1 MTSHRRGPWSQSE
14 DAYLTQLVHTQGPLN
29 WVRIAQLIGSRSP
42 KQCRE
47 RYHQNLKPTLNH
59 EPISPEEG
67 LLIERLVSEIG
78 KRWAEIA
85 RRLHGRSDNA
95 VKNWWNG
102 SMNRRRRLV
111 VRRRTSS
118 RTQDEYEEGPEMSS
132 YSRHSGHHHQPL
144 TITSPY
150 SSGRR
155 HIDQSL
161 PSPVVSEA
169 SRAESIS
176 NPPSLVSD
184 SGSRHSTS
192 PRGHPSLRNYI
203 TTNPP
208 DSLFFGKT
216 KVMAKALGSTPE
228 TAYQTNTHLLAPYLA
243 GNGRQLLR
251 RPKAEPPHASL
262 PLQQLHF
269 GIRRPRPLLLVAV
282 RPGDEIRQARPGT
295 VRTADEQVVRQRS
308 PERVP
313 PELLGCAAA
322 HATGASVDVGSVTA
336 HPVATSS
343 LGQGTRELREPHEHC
358 ISTRLGKER
367 KGKERKGKE
376 RKKENHQS
384 VGYQGVCRKGCF

>member
-1 MTSHRRGPWSQSE
+1 MTSHRRGPWSQAE

-29 WVRIAQLIGSRSP
+29 WVRIASLISSRSP

-59 EPISPEEG
+59 EPISPDEG

-102 SMNRRRRLV
+102 SMNRRRRSV

-118 RTQDEYEEGPEMSS
+118 RAQEDYEEAQEMES
-132 YSRHSGHHHQPL
+132 YSRHSGHHHQSL

-169 SRAESIS
+169 SRAESVS

-192 PRGHPSLRNYI
+192 PRGQPSPIISLPPLAGHSADDRRQSLPMVHFPSSSYTSESDAQNHSFSSRYAQEMKYAPRPNHP
-203 TTNPP
+203 
-208 DSLFFGKT
+208 
-216 KVMAKALGSTPE
+216 
-228 TAYQTNTHLLAPYLA
+228 APYAQPVNRWYDNAPQQQSEYRPSYSDAQPRMLQERPVA
-243 GNGRQLLR
+243 SVQL
-251 RPKAEPPHASL
+251 PPIQSL
-262 PLQQLHF
+262 SRLS
-269 GIRRPRPLLLVAV
+269 
-282 RPGDEIRQARPGT
+282 
-295 VRTADEQVVRQRS
+295 VRTAES
-308 PERVP
+308 PANRMNI
-313 PELLGCAAA
+313 
-322 HATGASVDVGSVTA
+322 ASV
-336 HPVATSS
+336 
-343 LGQGTRELREPHEHC
+343 LG
-358 ISTRLGKER
+358 
-367 KGKERKGKE
+367 
-376 RKKENHQS
+376 
-384 VGYQGVCRKGCF
+384 

>member
-1 MTSHRRGPWSQSE
+1 MTSHRRGPWSQAE

-29 WVRIAQLIGSRSP
+29 WVRISQLIGSRSP

-118 RTQDEYEEGPEMSS
+118 RTQDDYDEGPEMSP
-132 YSRHSGHHHQPL
+132 YSHHSGHHQSL
-144 TITSPY
+144 TIGSPY
-150 SSGRR
+150 SGRR

-169 SRAESIS
+169 SRAESVS

-192 PRGHPSLRNYI
+192 PRGQPSPVISL
-203 TTNPP
+203 PP
-208 DSLFFGKT
+208 
-216 KVMAKALGSTPE
+216 
-228 TAYQTNTHLLAPYLA
+228 LA
-243 GNGRQLLR
+243 GNSDDRRQSI
-251 RPKAEPPHASL
+251 PM
-262 PLQQLHF
+262 LHF
-269 GIRRPRPLLLVAV
+269 PSSSYTSESDAQGHSFSSRYAQ
-282 RPGDEIRQARPGT
+282 ETKFARPNQAPYVQPVSRWYDNAAPQPEYRPSYSDAQPRMLPDHPSASVQLPPIQSLSRLS
-295 VRTADEQVVRQRS
+295 VRTPES
-308 PERVP
+308 PANRMNI
-313 PELLGCAAA
+313 
-322 HATGASVDVGSVTA
+322 ASV
-336 HPVATSS
+336 
-343 LGQGTRELREPHEHC
+343 LG
-358 ISTRLGKER
+358 
-367 KGKERKGKE
+367 
-376 RKKENHQS
+376 
-384 VGYQGVCRKGCF
+384 

>member
-1 MTSHRRGPWSQSE
+1 MSSHRRGPWSQAE

-47 RYHQNLKPTLNH
+47 RYHQNLKPSLNH
-59 EPISPEEG
+59 EPISPDEG
-67 LLIERLVSEIG
+67 VLIERLVSEIG

-118 RTQDEYEEGPEMSS
+118 RTQEDYEESQEMPS

-144 TITSPY
+144 TISSPY

-155 HIDQSL
+155 HIEHSL

-169 SRAESIS
+169 SRAESVS

-192 PRGHPSLRNYI
+192 PRGQPSPIISL
-203 TTNPP
+203 PP
-208 DSLFFGKT
+208 LSHASSSDDRRQSLPMLHFPSSSYTSESDAQSHSFSSRYAQEMKFARPTPASYAAPPMGRWYDNAAAAAAPQAEYRPSYSDAQPRM
-216 KVMAKALGSTPE
+216 MAERPVASVQLPPIQSLSRLSVRTPE
-228 TAYQTNTHLLAPYLA
+228 
-243 GNGRQLLR
+243 
-251 RPKAEPPHASL
+251 
-262 PLQQLHF
+262 
-269 GIRRPRPLLLVAV
+269 
-282 RPGDEIRQARPGT
+282 
-295 VRTADEQVVRQRS
+295 S
-308 PERVP
+308 PANRMNI
-313 PELLGCAAA
+313 
-322 HATGASVDVGSVTA
+322 ASV
-336 HPVATSS
+336 
-343 LGQGTRELREPHEHC
+343 LG
-358 ISTRLGKER
+358 
-367 KGKERKGKE
+367 
-376 RKKENHQS
+376 
-384 VGYQGVCRKGCF
+384 

>member
-1 MTSHRRGPWSQSE
+1 MTSHRRGPWSQAE

-29 WVRIAQLIGSRSP
+29 WVRIASLINSRSP

-67 LLIERLVSEIG
+67 VLIESLVSGIG

-102 SMNRRRRLV
+102 SMNRRRRMV

-118 RTQDEYEEGPEMSS
+118 RAQEEYEEAQGMEL
-132 YSRHSGHHHQPL
+132 YSRHEGRHHQPL

-169 SRAESIS
+169 SRAESVS

-192 PRGHPSLRNYI
+192 PRGQPSPIISLPPLAGHSDDRRQSLPTLHFPSSSYNSESDAQNHSFSSRYAQEIKYAPRPSHPAPYAQPMNRWYDNALQQQSEYRPSYSDAQPRMMQERPVASVQLPPIQSLSRL
-203 TTNPP
+203 
-208 DSLFFGKT
+208 S
-216 KVMAKALGSTPE
+216 VRTPE
-228 TAYQTNTHLLAPYLA
+228 
-243 GNGRQLLR
+243 
-251 RPKAEPPHASL
+251 
-262 PLQQLHF
+262 
-269 GIRRPRPLLLVAV
+269 
-282 RPGDEIRQARPGT
+282 
-295 VRTADEQVVRQRS
+295 S
-308 PERVP
+308 PANRMNI
-313 PELLGCAAA
+313 
-322 HATGASVDVGSVTA
+322 ASV
-336 HPVATSS
+336 
-343 LGQGTRELREPHEHC
+343 LG
-358 ISTRLGKER
+358 
-367 KGKERKGKE
+367 
-376 RKKENHQS
+376 
-384 VGYQGVCRKGCF
+384 

>member
-192 PRGHPSLRNYI
+192 PRGHPSPIISL
-203 TTNPP
+203 PP
-208 DSLFFGKT
+208 
-216 KVMAKALGSTPE
+216 
-228 TAYQTNTHLLAPYLA
+228 LA
-243 GNGRQLLR
+243 GNSSDDRRQ
-251 RPKAEPPHASL
+251 SL
-262 PLQQLHF
+262 PMLHF
-269 GIRRPRPLLLVAV
+269 PSSSYTSESDAQGHSFSSRYAQETKFARPAPAPYAPPMSRWYDNVPQSEYRPSYSDAQPRMLQERPSTSVQLPPIQSLPRPLV
-282 RPGDEIRQARPGT
+282 RA
-295 VRTADEQVVRQRS
+295 
-308 PERVP
+308 PESSANRMNI
-313 PELLGCAAA
+313 
-322 HATGASVDVGSVTA
+322 ASV
-336 HPVATSS
+336 
-343 LGQGTRELREPHEHC
+343 LG
-358 ISTRLGKER
+358 
-367 KGKERKGKE
+367 
-376 RKKENHQS
+376 
-384 VGYQGVCRKGCF
+384 

>member
-1 MTSHRRGPWSQSE
+1 MTSHRRGPWSQGE

-102 SMNRRRRLV
+102 TMNRRRRLV

-118 RTQDEYEEGPEMSS
+118 RTQDDYNEGPEIPS
-132 YSRHSGHHHQPL
+132 YSRHSVHHHQPL

-161 PSPVVSEA
+161 PSPAVSDA

-192 PRGHPSLRNYI
+192 PRGQLPPLASNASNPS
-203 TTNPP
+203 
-208 DSLFFGKT
+208 
-216 KVMAKALGSTPE
+216 
-228 TAYQTNTHLLAPYLA
+228 
-243 GNGRQLLR
+243 NGRRQ
-251 RPKAEPPHASL
+251 SL
-262 PLQQLHF
+262 HILHF
-269 GIRRPRPLLLVAV
+269 PSSSFSSESDPQGHTFSSRFAQETKYLRPNPSYAPPLYRWYDNGPKPDFRPSYSDAPARTLPD
-282 RPGDEIRQARPGT
+282 RPSTSVQLPPIQSLSMLSVT
-295 VRTADEQVVRQRS
+295 S
-308 PERVP
+308 PEKSADRMNITSI
-313 PELLGCAAA
+313 LG
-322 HATGASVDVGSVTA
+322 
-336 HPVATSS
+336 
-343 LGQGTRELREPHEHC
+343 
-358 ISTRLGKER
+358 
-367 KGKERKGKE
+367 
-376 RKKENHQS
+376 
-384 VGYQGVCRKGCF
+384 